1 MSSILPMGKE
11 RVHKLFAEYFN
22 NEPLIHVWEIGSELV
37 FGSRDEVGYKML
49 TEADPLPL
57 LNGARTDPKAFEL
70 FHRGMIYA
78 LQNNLEIPIPAQ
90 KFLAEYLGNPKLR
103 PKQKTGT
110 KTDDEFNWRL
120 RVALLELEDEGIKPT
135 KGEKSDP
142 EDHECGI
149 DIVLD
154 VLCQFDQSNEYTYE
168 NLARRYFRTLK
179 KFPKPPK

>member
-1 MSSILPMGKE
+1 MGKE
-11 RVHKLFAEYFN
+11 RVYDLFSEYFN
-22 NEPLIHVWEIGSELV
+22 GQPLFDVWEIGSELV
-37 FGSRDEVGYKML
+37 IGQRDEIGYKIL
-49 TEADPLPL
+49 AETDPLQL

-70 FHRGMIYA
+70 FLQGMIYA

-110 KTDDEFNWRL
+110 KTDDDFNWRL
-120 RVALLELEDEGIKPT
+120 RLALLELEDEGIKPT
-135 KGEKSDP
+135 KGENSDP
-142 EDHECGI
+142 EAHECGI
-149 DIVLD
+149 DIVLE
-154 VLCQFDQSNEYTYE
+154 VLCQFEQSNEYTYE

>member
-1 MSSILPMGKE
+1 MLSILPMGKE

-70 FHRGMIYA
+70 FHQGMIHA

-90 KFLAEYLGNPKLR
+90 KFLAEYLSNPKVR
-103 PKQKTGT
+103 PKQKSISRGMDT
-110 KTDDEFNWRL
+110 
-120 RVALLELEDEGIKPT
+120 ALTSTTMFVRRSWVPR
-135 KGEKSDP
+135 KSW
-142 EDHECGI
+142 
-149 DIVLD
+149 
-154 VLCQFDQSNEYTYE
+154 F
-168 NLARRYFRTLK
+168 
-179 KFPKPPK
+179 

>member
-1 MSSILPMGKE
+1 MGKE
-11 RVHKLFAEYFN
+11 RVYKLFAEYFN
-22 NEPLIHVWEIGSELV
+22 NEPLIHVWEAGSELV

-70 FHRGMIYA
+70 FHQGMIYA

-90 KFLAEYLGNPKLR
+90 KFLVEYLGNPKIR
-103 PKQKTGT
+103 PKQQTGT

-120 RVALLELEDEGIKPT
+120 RIALLELENEGIKPT
-135 KGEKSDP
+135 KGEKTDP
-142 EDHECGI
+142 EDTQCGI

-179 KFPKPPK
+179 KFPKPPSDTF

>member
-70 FHRGMIYA
+70 NIHDFEPKLIETYRNCKLKLLCIEQFTIRADEPPARYLPLRDISSPGIIDVS
-78 LQNNLEIPIPAQ
+78 LIIGRLEKKCQNNMIIYCPIAIM
-90 KFLAEYLGNPKLR
+90 K
-103 PKQKTGT
+103 
-110 KTDDEFNWRL
+110 
-120 RVALLELEDEGIKPT
+120 
-135 KGEKSDP
+135 
-142 EDHECGI
+142 
-149 DIVLD
+149 
-154 VLCQFDQSNEYTYE
+154 
-168 NLARRYFRTLK
+168 
-179 KFPKPPK
+179 

>member
-70 FHRGMIYA
+70 FHQGMIHA

-90 KFLAEYLGNPKLR
+90 KFLAEYLSNPKVR
-103 PKQKTGT
+103 PKQKSISRGMDT
-110 KTDDEFNWRL
+110 
-120 RVALLELEDEGIKPT
+120 ALTSTTMFVRRSWVPR
-135 KGEKSDP
+135 KSW
-142 EDHECGI
+142 
-149 DIVLD
+149 
-154 VLCQFDQSNEYTYE
+154 F
-168 NLARRYFRTLK
+168 
-179 KFPKPPK
+179 